1 LTCSFSTAININQKD
16 GPPDD
21 DVMAYSDMIA
31 GGLSLNKVDKV
42 MKKKVKKDK
51 AKLDESTATV
61 EYSLMLAGNNDN
73 ENTKFKK

>member
-1 LTCSFSTAININQKD
+1 
-16 GPPDD
+16 
-21 DVMAYSDMIA
+21 MAYSDMIA